1 MPSHSI
7 LTLRVSVEPIHKRK
21 ASFDARNV
29 KQATIECFETAIQ
42 GKVLTG
48 YVSRHVGGRRLVGE
62 EPLDV
67 GPCLV

>member
-1 MPSHSI
+1 
-7 LTLRVSVEPIHKRK
+7 VSVEPIHKRK
-21 ASFDARNV
+21 ASFDGNV
-29 KQATIECFETAIQ
+29 KQASIECHETAIQ

-48 YVSRHVGGRRLVGE
+48 YVSRHVGGKRLVGE